1 MSKYYKKV
9 IKIDLKGEKNIKKN
23 NMNKNGLYI
32 YTFVLKSCCSI

>member
-23 NMNKNGLYI
+23 NNMNKNGLYV
-32 YTFVLKSCCSI
+32 YTHLF